1 MTCGEAKQILM
12 DLALQEAGP
21 EARKRVQ
28 AHLEE
33 CDTCRGQLADL
44 NLTRKLLVQGLPEE
58 EVPRRIAFIAAPEGD
73 ATGKA
78 LPELPYWRSFVRSRA
93 FTIPMGIAAAV
104 ALLVGALALAQ
115 TRVVGERGRWEVAFG
130 GASRDA
136 TAGGARP
143 AGLPAPQPVGVT
155 VPLTREQ
162 AALLVAAAIRES
174 EERQRAETATLVEA
188 AAARLDKRHFLALTS
203 LAEQMRYF
211 ERTQNI
217 FYKETDQTRAAL
229 ERVASRL
236 PVEKIEKGERP

>member
-21 EARKRVQ
+21 EQRKRVQ

-33 CDTCRGQLADL
+33 CVACRGQLADL

-58 EVPRRIAFIAAPEGD
+58 EVPRRIAFV
-73 ATGKA
+73 A
-78 LPELPYWRSFVRSRA
+78 LPERQPYWRSFLRSRA
-93 FTIPMGIAAAV
+93 LAIPMGIAATV

-115 TRVVGERGRWEVAFG
+115 TRVVVERGRWEVAFG

-136 TAGGARP
+136 TAGGVRR

-155 VPLTREQ
+155 APLTREQ
-162 AALLVAAAIRES
+162 AALLVTAAIRES
-174 EERQRAETATLVEA
+174 EQRQRAETATLVEA